1 MFEAFDVTGLT
12 IGTFNSIREFIEE
25 FVYTETDHES
35 YLDDMEMECERE
47 GDEEFSPDNYPYE
60 DGVDFYYECIR
71 QFGITVLTPDGV
83 PAIEWDGMTL
93 VGIDEVPEREVR

>member
-12 IGTFNSIREFIEE
+12 IGTFNSVREFIEE

-60 DGVDFYYECIR
+60 DGVDFYYDCIYD
-71 QFGITVLTPDGV
+71 DGV
-83 PAIEWDGMTL
+83 SELINWELLLNEFTFLDGTPCGKE
-93 VGIDEVPEREVR
+93 VKDE